1 MRTGGSPCSSSTTAE
16 VATAA
21 GFFIQTLGC
30 PKNEADSDALARR
43 LRAAG
48 HREVA
53 PGDAAL
59 VIVSTC
65 GFIDAAKEESIA
77 AILEAADFAHAH
89 GARVAA
95 VGCLVERYRAELTVD
110 LPEVDVW
117 CGLDTTPLLAALSEG
132 GGTGEIKRR
141 PVAVRRRPRPVHAFV
156 KVSDGCDRACSY
168 CAIPLIKGDYEA
180 AAATQILAAAGAAL
194 RAGARELV
202 LVGQDT
208 SRWAQPGWGGLER
221 LLAELAALEP
231 APLWL
236 RLLYLQPEGVD
247 EALLEALARHA
258 VPYID
263 VPLQHASG
271 AVLRRMRRA
280 GDAPSFLRL
289 LERVRS
295 VLPGAA
301 VRSTFIA
308 GFPGETEEEF
318 GELLDFV
325 GDAGLAAA
333 GVFAFDR
340 QEGTSAAALP
350 GQIDAYIAEERAA
363 RLGSA
368 IDEVA
373 ARFWQKLE
381 GRPLGVLVERGTST
395 ADGVAV
401 GRCALQAPDV
411 DGRVLLTGRPSRRGE
426 QVEAVA
432 VGAVGYDV
440 EAVVRSLTP

>member
-1 MRTGGSPCSSSTTAE
+1 

-30 PKNEADSDALARR
+30 PKNEADSDGLARR

-59 VIVSTC
+59 LIVSTC

-77 AILEAADFAHAH
+77 AILETVDFAHAR

-95 VGCLVERYRAELTVD
+95 VGCLVERYREELAVD

-117 CGLDTTPLLAALSEG
+117 CGLDTSALLAALSESEVA
-132 GGTGEIKRR
+132 GE
-141 PVAVRRRPRPVHAFV
+141 AVCQPAAAHRRPRPVHAFV
-156 KVSDGCDRACSY
+156 KISDGCDRACSF
-168 CAIPLIKGDYEA
+168 CAIPLIKGDYETLA
-180 AAATQILAAAGAAL
+180 SEQILAAAGAAL

-208 SRWAQPGWGGLER
+208 SRWTQPGWGGLER
-221 LLAELAALEP
+221 LLAELTALEP

-236 RLLYLQPEGVD
+236 RLLYLQPEGID
-247 EALLEALARHA
+247 EELLEALARHA

-280 GDAPSFLRL
+280 GDAASFLRL
-289 LERVRS
+289 LENIRR

-301 VRSTFIA
+301 IRSTFIA

-325 GDAGLAAA
+325 GEAGLAAA
-333 GVFAFDR
+333 GVFPFDS
-340 QEGTSAAALP
+340 QEGTSAATMG
-350 GQIDAYIAEERAA
+350 GQIDPEVALERAA
-363 RLGSA
+363 RLGGA
-368 IDEVA
+368 IDDVA
-373 ARFWQKLE
+373 TRYWQALE
-381 GRPLGVLVERGTST
+381 GRPLDVLVERGTGS
-395 ADGVAV
+395 ADGIAV
-401 GRCALQAPDV
+401 GRCSLQAPDI
-411 DGRVLLTGRPSRRGE
+411 DGRVMLSGRPTRRGE
-426 QVEAVA
+426 LIHAVA
-432 VGAVGYDV
+432 VGSVGYDV
-440 EAVVRSLTP
+440 EAVVRSRMP